1 MRTRSAPPQIRPR
14 SRRAKRRGAS
24 IRGEIVLA
32 AVVVTVYATVVGMS
46 LISLFGGEAV
56 PDLLRLREKE
66 ETPASNV
73 AQVLGAQAQAT
84 PVAPAQAATP
94 VRTPEPATAPA
105 ETAAPRPVQESP
117 QPVAATR
124 RPDAQGRFAV
134 QSGDTLSLL
143 GVLFHVDVGAL
154 KLVNGLTS
162 DLIYA
167 GQTLIVPQIDS
178 GQTISVPSLGEGGAE
193 QWGAPER

>member
-56 PDLLRLREKE
+56 PDLLRLRENE
-66 ETPASNV
+66 ETPAGNV

-84 PVAPAQAATP
+84 PVAPAQATP

>member
-46 LISLFGGEAV
+46 LISLFGGDGV
-56 PDLLRLREKE
+56 PDLLRLRENE
-66 ETPASNV
+66 ETPAGNV

-84 PVAPAQAATP
+84 PVAPAQATP

-167 GQTLIVPQIDS
+167 GQTLIVPKIDS